1 MRIFDIIMRVEKE
14 DVIRELREKK
24 PFQKKE
30 KSFFQKKNEKETRR
44 CTVL

>member
-24 PFQKKE
+24 SFQKKE
-30 KSFFQKKNEKETRR
+30 SSFFKKKNEKETCRR
-44 CTVL
+44 TVL